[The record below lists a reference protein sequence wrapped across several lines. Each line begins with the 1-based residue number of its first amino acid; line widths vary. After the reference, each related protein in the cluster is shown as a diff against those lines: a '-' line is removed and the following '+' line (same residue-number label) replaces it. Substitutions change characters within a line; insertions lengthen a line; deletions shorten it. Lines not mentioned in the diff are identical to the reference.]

1 MGTWNIP
8 EWRGHAL
15 LPRVLASSS
24 DSLEN
29 PSSLC
34 DPSTRKCPA
43 TRRQDQP
50 VLELT
55 PLFIRLF
62 YHLLPGF
69 SQIQSHFSQSW
80 VAPSLCSPKLP
91 NSPDPQPSGI
101 LPCSALSQR
110 EADREAEA
118 REHRAGP
125 RPGSR
130 GGPLGFLFCP
140 QQGGRTRPGLRV
152 PSLGAGWLRPR
163 RRELPIWSLRASSL
177 RARFGTAA
185 PPKEHQGAGG
195 LCSPGVLPGQT
206 PLRPNT
212 LWGSLRRVPS
222 SSTNTTGSCTPCFH

>member
-8 EWRGHAL
+8 DQRGHAP

-29 PSSLC
+29 PCSLC
-34 DPSTRKCPA
+34 DPSMRKCPA

-69 SQIQSHFSQSW
+69 SQIQSHFSRSR

-91 NSPDPQPSGI
+91 NSSDPQPSGI
-101 LPCSALSQR
+101 LPCLALSQR

-118 REHRAGP
+118 QESRGGP

-130 GGPLGFLFCP
+130 GGPLGFCFAL
-140 QQGGRTRPGLRV
+140 
-152 PSLGAGWLRPR
+152 S
-163 RRELPIWSLRASSL
+163 RE
-177 RARFGTAA
+177 
-185 PPKEHQGAGG
+185 GG
-195 LCSPGVLPGQT
+195 LGRGSVYP
-206 PLRPNT
+206 R
-212 LWGSLRRVPS
+212 WGLAGSGRVA
-222 SSTNTTGSCTPCFH
+222 GSCRSGL